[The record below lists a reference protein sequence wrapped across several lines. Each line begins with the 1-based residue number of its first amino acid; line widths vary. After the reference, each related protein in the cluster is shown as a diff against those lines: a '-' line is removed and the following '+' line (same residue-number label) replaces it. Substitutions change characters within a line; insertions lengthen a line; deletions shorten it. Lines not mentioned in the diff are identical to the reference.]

1 MRLQEEVR
9 VAEILAALPAEERA
23 RKVWAHNLEM
33 RAVCDA
39 EQEADEDADEHPR
52 RSFSPINL
60 QHEYLR
66 HYNLAGR
73 GALGSGQHHGRL
85 SGPRAAVAASK
96 WFASG
101 SQDVAS
107 FLWLC
112 TSLSLDPD
120 EIRRALPKVPEHC
133 HDEIRRAPLR
143 YRLEWGV

>member
-66 HYNLAGR
+66 HYNLSGWVLGVVDRDGR
-73 GALGSGQHHGRL
+73 HVLFADGSRH
-85 SGPRAAVAASK
+85 
-96 WFASG
+96 
-101 SQDVAS
+101 
-107 FLWLC
+107 
-112 TSLSLDPD
+112 T
-120 EIRRALPKVPEHC
+120 
-133 HDEIRRAPLR
+133 
-143 YRLEWGV
+143 LE